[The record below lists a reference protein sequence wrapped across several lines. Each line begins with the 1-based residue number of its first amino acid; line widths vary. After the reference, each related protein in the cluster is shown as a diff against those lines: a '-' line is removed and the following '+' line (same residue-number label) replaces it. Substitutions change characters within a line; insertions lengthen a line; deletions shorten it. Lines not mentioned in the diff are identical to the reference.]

1 MPIIKNGELITDQW
15 VSLDDDDPAP
25 EKGAIIV
32 SVSRWLKERVSLQ
45 SRHAPVGVWFQS
57 SDTLEDVAG
66 DISGFEILAL
76 EFPAFTDGRAYS
88 TARTL
93 RDKFAFKGEIR
104 AVGNVLRDQWSFM
117 NRCGFDAFEVDET
130 TTLSAFKDAI
140 SEMDDQ
146 YQPASD
152 DRTPAFN
159 RARG

>member
-1 MPIIKNGELITDQW
+1 MPIIKNGELITDKW
-15 VSLDDDDPAP
+15 ISLDDDNPAP
-25 EKGAIIV
+25 EKDAIIV
-32 SVSRWLKERVSLQ
+32 SVSRWLKERDGLL
-45 SRHAPVGVWFQS
+45 SRQTPVGVRFRS
-57 SDTLEDVAG
+57 GDTLEDIAA
-66 DISGFEILAL
+66 DLSNLDILAL

-93 RDKFAFKGEIR
+93 RDKYSFKGEIR

-117 NRCGFDAFEVDET
+117 SRCGFDAFEVDEK
-130 TTLSAFKDAI
+130 TTLSAFRDAI

-152 DRTPAFN
+152 DRPAAFN